1 LTPSGNSVHPLRI
14 QNSFAALEA
23 IVAQVDEFL
32 AEMVPRWR
40 KAYRALCGGDVKPW
54 AAIWST
60 HDPVSLFGAAGSAS
74 GIEEVR
80 RVQDWVAGHFAGL
93 VDEKQE
99 LIAAGACGDL
109 AYTVAFEHKTVDTP
123 AGERATYTLRTTHVF
138 RREDG
143 EWRIVH
149 RHGDRPPHRNDFPI
163 APAHGTA

>member
-1 LTPSGNSVHPLRI
+1 
-14 QNSFAALEA
+14 
-23 IVAQVDEFL
+23 
-32 AEMVPRWR
+32 MVPRWR

-99 LIAAGACGDL
+99 LIAAGGVRRPRL
-109 AYTVAFEHKTVDTP
+109 HRRL
-123 AGERATYTLRTTHVF
+123 RAQD
-138 RREDG
+138 RRHPG
-143 EWRIVH
+143 R
-149 RHGDRPPHRNDFPI
+149 
-163 APAHGTA
+163 

>member
-1 LTPSGNSVHPLRI
+1 VHPLRI

-80 RVQDWVAGHFAGL
+80 RVQDRVAGHFAGL